1 MPTSRQRRNPKAD
14 YCERRDIVTDTGGR
28 VSEDAAPLLL
38 QSFASKHRRVLM
50 SWEEDLRRGCLAT
63 KGPVLFAV
71 ENMGARLK
79 GIKGEGVRVCVRG

>member
-79 GIKGEGVRVCVRG
+79 GIKGEGVRMCVRG